1 MSTARSLPRRAVLA
15 LALAAWPV
23 GALAHHGWSS
33 FDTKKVLDH
42 TGPIGKSSYA
52 NPHGTLWM
60 VKDGVEMTIE
70 LAPVFRMEAR
80 GLKAGDIEPG
90 KSIRV
95 YAYQN
100 TTDTKLYRAEWV
112 EVGGKRIE
120 LR

>member
-1 MSTARSLPRRAVLA
+1 MSLASSLTRRAALAVAVLA
-15 LALAAWPV
+15 LPAT
-23 GALAHHGWSS
+23 ALAHHGWSS

-42 TGPIGKSSYA
+42 AGPIAKSTYA

-60 VKDGVEMTIE
+60 TKDGVEMTIE
-70 LAPVFRMEAR
+70 LAPVSRMEAR
-80 GLKAGDIEPG
+80 GLKADDVEPG
-90 KSIRV
+90 KTIRV

-100 TTDTKLYRAEWV
+100 LTDAKLYRAEWV